1 VALFDL
7 VRGNADDLEWTY
19 LSPSAMVE
27 PGERMG
33 AYRIGDHQ
41 LLTDGE
47 GNSHISTEDYT
58 VALVDELERG
68 ELTRRLAHVAN

>member
-1 VALFDL
+1 
-7 VRGNADDLEWTY
+7 
-19 LSPSAMVE
+19 
-27 PGERMG
+27 MG